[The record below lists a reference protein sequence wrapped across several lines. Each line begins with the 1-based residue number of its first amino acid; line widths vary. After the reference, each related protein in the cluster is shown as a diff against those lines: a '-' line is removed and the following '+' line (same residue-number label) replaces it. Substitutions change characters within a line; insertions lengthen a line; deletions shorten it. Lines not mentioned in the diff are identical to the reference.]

1 MGKPYTPERLAS
13 IRRMRKA
20 RRLYKKEPLFA
31 YDILSKEHPSYTP
44 DDFWEDLRY
53 RTKPKRRK
61 AKSPLIRY
69 GRFRRMEQLN
79 EMYRATENTDYAL
92 KAQQLR
98 RNMTKPY
105 RMLLKVEGK
114 VWEYSFS
121 ALIRIEEIERLS
133 KELSGCKTLNDVE
146 AHIEQFRKTAHIG

>member
-20 RRLYKKEPLFA
+20 RRLFKKEPLFA
-31 YDILSKEHPSYTP
+31 YDILSREHPSYSL

-53 RTKPKRRK
+53 RTNPKRRK
-61 AKSPLIRY
+61 AKSPLTRF

-79 EMYRATENTDYAL
+79 ELYWATENADYAL

-105 RMLLKVEGK
+105 RMLLKIEGK
-114 VWEYSFS
+114 IWEYSFS
-121 ALIRIEEIERLS
+121 ALIRIEEMERLS
-133 KELSGCKTLNDVE
+133 KELSGCKTLNEVE
-146 AHIEQFRKTAHIG
+146 THIEQFRKTAHIG